1 MLGRRARG
9 ARRSTR
15 AVIPALFAI
24 AAGATGIHAAGE
36 LEHALSQPTARAWLL
51 VAYALL
57 RTGVTVAFAVFTV
70 GRSVPR
76 SRSRSP
82 VAILACAT
90 AIAAVLAFEV
100 PHSSTPEGVLLAG
113 ELIAV
118 VSCAWL
124 LTSVCFLG
132 RCFGVLPEARGLV
145 TRGPYGIVR
154 HPVYLGEIGACA
166 GLAIAAPSLIDAAI
180 LSAFIVAQ
188 AVRMR
193 LEERAVAAA
202 FPEYEA
208 YALRT
213 PRLFP
218 RWRATRSAPFGSV
231 RSPGDGV
238 VAGEATSAIV
248 SRATSRA

>member
-1 MLGRRARG
+1 MMGWRPRG
-9 ARRSTR
+9 ARHWAR
-15 AVIPALFAI
+15 AVVPALFAI
-24 AAGATGIHAAGE
+24 AAVGKGVHTTGE
-36 LEHALSQPTARAWLL
+36 LERAVSQPSTRAWLL
-51 VAYALL
+51 VVYALL

-82 VAILACAT
+82 VAFIACA
-90 AIAAVLAFEV
+90 AAVAAVLAFED
-100 PHSSTPEGVLLAG
+100 PAPSTPEGVLLAG

-118 VSCAWL
+118 ASCVWL
-124 LTSVCFLG
+124 LVSVCFLG

-145 TRGPYGIVR
+145 TRGPYSVVR

-166 GLAIAAPSLIDAAI
+166 GLAIAAPSLIDAAV
-180 LSAFIVAQ
+180 LCAFVVAQ

-213 PRLFP
+213 PRLLP
-218 RWRATRSAPFGSV
+218 RWRASGSAPFGSV
-231 RSPGDGV
+231 RSPGDGLS
-238 VAGEATSAIV
+238 AGDATSTIV